1 MNNTYKI
8 IKLTEEITEHL
19 KNNCRIK
26 NTNIDGMSVSYRR
39 GEFLHAIYYQTNNS
53 TVISI
58 INHENTYNRNLGG
71 NQDLYKNLFIIN
83 DDGFCFGDFD
93 MERFEYNPDF
103 VEEIKDMDD
112 TQLVLTF
119 GRESLLGD
127 EIVSALLIINEQF
140 ISSN

>member
-26 NTNIDGMSVSYRR
+26 NTNIDGMSTSYKR
-39 GEFLHAIYYQTNNS
+39 GEFLHATYYQTRN
-53 TVISI
+53 TTIISI
-58 INHENTYNRNLGG
+58 INHKNTYNKILDG
-71 NQDLYKNLFIIN
+71 NQYLYKNLFIIN